1 MPRMHLLERRFAT
14 FHRTPLS
21 IRSAMAVIVTAT
33 AASVV
38 LGGVLVRVL
47 APEDFDDLGTAMWWA
62 LQTVTTVGYGDVIPS
77 NGIGKVLGAIF
88 MLEAIA
94 FIAIVTAAIT
104 SSFVERA
111 RHERLEAGVTDAPT
125 AQIMERLAAITAELE
140 ALRRAVEHEQRP

>member
-1 MPRMHLLERRFAT
+1 MPRMRLLERRFAT

-33 AASVV
+33 AVSVV

-47 APEDFDDLGTAMWWA
+47 APEDFADLGTALWWA
-62 LQTVTTVGYGDVIPS
+62 LQTVTTVGYGDVVPS
-77 NGIGKVLGAIF
+77 NGIGKALGAIF

-111 RHERLEAGVTDAPT
+111 RNERMQAGVPDAATAEIT
-125 AQIMERLAAITAELE
+125 AQLAAITAELA
-140 ALRRAVEHEQRP
+140 ALRRAIEHDERA